1 MNLKEI
7 QKALEDEKEEICV
20 SIRIKTKLCPLDHE
34 EEEDSEFDEIKNL
47 LGNFNLKETKVK
59 L

>member
-20 SIRIKTKLCPLDHE
+20 SIRIKTKLFPLDNDE
-34 EEEDSEFDEIKNL
+34 EDDSEFDEIKNL
-47 LGNFNLKETKVK
+47 LGNFNLKEKKVK